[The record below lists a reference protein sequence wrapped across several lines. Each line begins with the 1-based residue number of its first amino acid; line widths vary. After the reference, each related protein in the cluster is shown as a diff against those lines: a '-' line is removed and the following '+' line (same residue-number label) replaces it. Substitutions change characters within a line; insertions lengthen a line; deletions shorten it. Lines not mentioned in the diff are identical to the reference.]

1 MFILILSV
9 LSLTTPSSLAVKCP
23 LLEVTTSNLNEITS
37 NSNSVYGNF
46 SGVYKLSDV
55 KYSGSGKR
63 VYEQQENQG
72 WVSLIQIWQY
82 FLILVPVLFLQI
94 DVLECRWLVPW
105 HWYWLCKRWVLMTTL
120 IQFGSKEA
128 GNRSFMVAASNF
140 SSVSKS
146 ISPLLDLLSILFGF
160 FRLCWRVA

>member
-23 LLEVTTSNLNEITS
+23 LLEVTS
-37 NSNSVYGNF
+37 NSLSGNF

-72 WVSLIQIWQY
+72 WVSLIQTWQY

-160 FRLCWRVA
+160 FRLWWRVA